1 MKYCFELFPSSDTS
15 AEGVT
20 LAKKLA
26 KEVLGKDIAIIYDKN
41 GKPRIEDSSC
51 GISISHSFDMVFCGI
66 AGGEIGVD
74 TEKIR
79 EFDERISSRFFT
91 LSEKEFAEKSKENFF
106 KVWTV
111 KEAIVKLTGEGL
123 KALTRVCAVENG
135 NIISSW
141 HDCKV
146 KSFIEN
152 GYAFAVVWEEKE

>member
-1 MKYCFELFPSSDTS
+1 MKYYFEQISSSDVS
-15 AEGVT
+15 LQGVI
-20 LAKKLA
+20 LAKRLIKDF
-26 KEVLGKDIAIIYDKN
+26 LGTEADIVYDKN
-41 GKPRIEDSSC
+41 GKPRIKDSHC

-79 EFDERISSRFFT
+79 DFDERISSRFFT
-91 LSEKEFAEKSKENFF
+91 LSEKEFARKSKENFF

-111 KEAIVKLTGEGL
+111 KEAIVKFTGEGL

-141 HDCKV
+141 RDCKV